1 MYNIIPLILIL
12 ACLIIIIVIV
22 WKKFSILAT
31 LDVENIPAEKEAKF
45 KERIISAKLKRNIIK
60 WQARAIRI
68 VGPIAIGFGNLF
80 NWLYKKLQ
88 SIKDGYLKDS
98 YQKQATNSEDI
109 GSTIDRLF
117 DRASDLKKQDDLTEA
132 EKKYIEIIGLDSK
145 NIRAFKELGHLYFE
159 QKNFEEAKQTFEHVL
174 KLKQEDEDTYDNLAQ
189 IAKEKGDFSQAKK
202 DYIKLLK
209 INKQNAQTFYNLALV
224 YQAMGNFPK
233 AINSLKK
240 ALKIEPNHPRYLDI
254 VIELSIITRDRILA
268 LDAFNKLAA
277 VNPEN
282 KKIELFKKQINEL

>member
-12 ACLIIIIVIV
+12 ISLIVIIIIVY
-22 WKKFSILAT
+22 KKFSILAT

-45 KERIISAKLKRNIIK
+45 KEQIIGAKLKRNVIK
-60 WQARAIRI
+60 WWSRFIRI
-68 VGPIAIGFGNLF
+68 IGPIAISSRDLF

-88 SIKDGYLKDS
+88 SIKDS
-98 YQKQATNSEDI
+98 YQKPPMAMPNLDDARVM
-109 GSTIDRLF
+109 IDRLF
-117 DRASDLKKQDDLTEA
+117 NEAGDLKKQDGLAEA

-145 NIRAFKELGHLYFE
+145 NIRAFKELGRLYFE
-159 QKNFEEAKQTFEHVL
+159 QKNLEEAKQTFEHVL
-174 KLKQEDEDTYDNLAQ
+174 KLKQDDEDIYDNLAQ
-189 IAKEKGDFSQAKK
+189 IAKEKGDLSQAKN

-224 YQAMGNFPK
+224 YQAMNDFPK
-233 AINSLKK
+233 AISSLKK

-254 VIELSIITRDRILA
+254 MIELSIIVRDKILA
-268 LDAFNKLAA
+268 LDVYNKLLA